1 MFEPLNTLLKDID
14 LSPVP
19 ECPSEYLHRD
29 GTIGIICDQE
39 GFEYIMAMPFLAI
52 CNALYNLNVRT
63 LSTGSNAKDEIG
75 VSIDYDSLNDLNKKY
90 ADFYMLQTKQKLNEK
105 SSNMPYRICRISV
118 KVNMAKDTI
127 ASAKKK
133 LHKAMVELGLEQQD
147 VLYGRKPA
155 LVRANEICKN
165 YFAGDLKTPM
175 EKIMKIAA
183 ENKECFEHGEAWV
196 SRELYE
202 KHMQYLEY
210 VKQEEK
216 NKIKRKK

>member
-39 GFEYIMAMPFLAI
+39 GFEYIMALPFLAI

-63 LSTGSNAKDEIG
+63 LSTGSNAKDEI
-75 VSIDYDSLNDLNKKY
+75 V
-90 ADFYMLQTKQKLNEK
+90 LQTKQKLNEK

-216 NKIKRKK
+216 NKIKKEH